1 MPRSAGN
8 TARSRW
14 VTDPAAARFG
24 ARLLAVALLLVS
36 GAGRAGELPV
46 DVDVLIH
53 GGTVVTQDATSRV
66 IEGGAVAIRDGAIVA
81 VLQPGEALPGTDR
94 RIDARGKLV
103 IPGLINSHGH
113 AAMSL
118 LRGLADDRPVMQWL
132 NDFIFPAEAGNVDPA
147 FVYQG
152 TLLAAIEMVQGGTT
166 TFADMYYFEE
176 EVARAAVEVGI
187 RGVLGQTVIGFPAP
201 DYRTPELAL
210 AGAERFIRQYRD
222 HPLIVPSVAPHAL
235 YTTPLAVVKRAHEL
249 ARKYDVP
256 LQIHAAEVREED
268 AQVRE
273 ATGMGSIEA
282 LDSIGALGKGT
293 LLHHAIWL
301 GETDIAAIARTGTGV
316 SHNPESNMKTAAG
329 VAPVPALL
337 AAGIAVGI
345 GTDGPAS
352 NNNLDLFEE
361 MDSAA
366 KLHKV
371 VSGDATALPARTV
384 FDMAT
389 RGGARALGL
398 AERIGSIETGKRA
411 DIVLID
417 LDRPELTPMYDV
429 YSHLVY
435 AIKAGHVD
443 TVLIEG
449 RVVVEAGR
457 VRTVDVDQAMARARR
472 LQTLIRDRLESA
484 PPTAGEI
491 EGAAR

>member
-1 MPRSAGN
+1 M
-8 TARSRW
+8 
-14 VTDPAAARFG
+14 AAAI
-24 ARLLAVALLLVS
+24 ASVACATALADTRPVEA
-36 GAGRAGELPV
+36 PV
-46 DVDVLIH
+46 DLLIH
-53 GGTVVTQDATSRV
+53 GGIVVTMDARERV
-66 IEGGAVAIRDGAIVA
+66 LEGASIAIRDGAIVA
-81 VLQPGEALPGTDR
+81 VIEDGAPLPESAR
-94 RIDARGKLV
+94 RIEATGRLV

-118 LRGLADDRPVMQWL
+118 LRGLADDRPVLEWL
-132 NDFIFPAEAGNVDPA
+132 NDFIFPAEAGNVDPE
-147 FVYQG
+147 FVHQG
-152 TLLAAIEMVQGGTT
+152 ALLAAIEMVQGGTT
-166 TFADMYYFEE
+166 TFVDMYYFEE

-201 DYRTPELAL
+201 DYQTPELAL
-210 AGAERFIRQYRD
+210 AGAERFIQQYRD

-249 ARKYDVP
+249 ARKYGVP

-268 AQVRE
+268 AHVRE

-301 GETDIAAIARTGTGV
+301 GEADIAAIARTGAGV

-329 VAPVPALL
+329 VAPVQALL
-337 AAGIAVGI
+337 AAGIAVGL

-371 VSGDATALPARTV
+371 SSGDATALPARTV

-389 RGGARALGL
+389 VGGARALGL
-398 AERIGSIETGKRA
+398 ADRIGSIETGKRA

-457 VRTVDVDQAMARARR
+457 VQTVDAGQAMARARLLR
-472 LQTLIRDRLESA
+472 ARIHERLE
-484 PPTAGEI
+484 
-491 EGAAR
+491 AARPR

>member
-1 MPRSAGN
+1 MPRSAGSIV
-8 TARSRW
+8 RSRW
-14 VTDPAAARFG
+14 VTERSPARFG
-24 ARLLAVALLLVS
+24 ARLRVLALALVCGPAS
-36 GAGRAGELPV
+36 AVEAPAA
-46 DVDVLIH
+46 VDVLIH
-53 GGTVVTQDATSRV
+53 GGTIVTQDAQSRV
-66 IEGGAVAIRDGAIVA
+66 IEGGAVALRGGAIVA
-81 VLQPGEALPGTDR
+81 VLGPDDALPDAAR
-94 RIDARGKLV
+94 RIDATGTLV
-103 IPGLINSHGH
+103 IPGLVNSHGH

-132 NDFIFPAEAGNVDPA
+132 NAFIFPAEASNVDPA

-152 TLLAAIEMVQGGTT
+152 TLLAAIAMVQGGTT

-176 EVARAAVEVGI
+176 EVARAAVAVGI

-201 DYRTPELAL
+201 DYATPDAAL
-210 AGAERFIRQYRD
+210 AGAERFIASYRD

-282 LDSIGALGKGT
+282 LDSIGALGPGT

-301 GETDIAAIARTGTGV
+301 SDADIATIARTGAGV

-371 VSGDATALPARTV
+371 VSGDATALPAKTV

-389 RGGARALGL
+389 LGGARALGL
-398 AERIGSIETGKRA
+398 ADRIGSIEAGKRA

-457 VRTVDVDQAMARARR
+457 VRTVDVAQAMASARQLQTQIRAR
-472 LQTLIRDRLESA
+472 LKSAESA
-484 PPTAGEI
+484 AEPLN
-491 EGAAR
+491 